1 MKETWKSQWFA
12 GTWFGPVTSES
23 GKGGDNC
30 KRGIFRCLVIA
41 SGMTPLSAPYPMTT
55 IAITNDH
62 HQRSCPP
69 ASHSADAESRCT
81 PGLRPRDNHDN
92 DGYTARRR
100 RGASSVAEPIVQTCQ
115 PSLVHRTNPH
125 SRDTRRKAEGAT
137 RMYIASSMEVSRGT
151 VRSGHRRAIRQG
163 WCAVVSHHPD
173 TTISSITIATAKSIP
188 TLAVLSPVQ
197 HVASQY
203 AVSIAADY

>member
-1 MKETWKSQWFA
+1 MVCRYLVWASHERI
-12 GTWFGPVTSES
+12 
-23 GKGGDNC
+23 GKGW
-30 KRGIFRCLVIA
+30 RQLQARHIRCLIIA
-41 SGMTPLSAPYPMTT
+41 SGTNPLSAPPYPMTT

-115 PSLVHRTNPH
+115 LSLVHGTNPH

-137 RMYIASSMEVSRGT
+137 RMHIASSMEVSGGA

-173 TTISSITIATAKSIP
+173 STISSITIATAKSIP